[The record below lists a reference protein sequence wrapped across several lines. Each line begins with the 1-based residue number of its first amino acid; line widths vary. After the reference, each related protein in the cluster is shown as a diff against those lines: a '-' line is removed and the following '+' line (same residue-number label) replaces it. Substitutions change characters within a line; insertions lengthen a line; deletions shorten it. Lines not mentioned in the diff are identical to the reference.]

1 MREVELVA
9 AKPLVSVRPIVA
21 AVGVIYSGGTHRIRV
36 TINKTDFAAI
46 YEPKEHGSSPKS
58 SFYGNAAQGI
68 MIELSAHTGVRI
80 DQAAKNT
87 VAMNASGKEMD
98 VAANRVETAQVKGVM
113 ALYEDDT
120 AYIFLAPLPDKF
132 LATAKQRARRDGS
145 KDLRP
150 LVAIEQAMIA
160 AKTPLETID
169 YLAPQNSAPSEI
181 KPAETPTVAVR
192 PMPDAE
198 KTAMAPTH
206 TPFAAAT
213 ASIAEQLKS
222 ATASVSDMKAAIDLV
237 NEGRRRL
244 TEGGISIALSLVD
257 GELKGT
263 VEVKTTVEL

>member
-36 TINKTDFAAI
+36 TINKTDFAVI

-87 VAMNASGKEMD
+87 VALNASGKEMD
-98 VAANRVETAQVKGVM
+98 VAANRVETVQVKGVM
-113 ALYEDDT
+113 ALYGDDT

-160 AKTPLETID
+160 AKTPLTSID
-169 YLAPQNSAPSEI
+169 YLAPTET
-181 KPAETPTVAVR
+181 KPAETATTTVRA
-192 PMPDAE
+192 MTEAE
-198 KTAMAPTH
+198 KAAMAPTH

-244 TEGGISIALSLVD
+244 TDGGINVALSLVD